1 MDKTF
6 IVWVFGLNF
15 TLELLKVRQQ
25 DILEISSLNINNL
38 IINLINLII

>member
-1 MDKTF
+1 MHKTF

-15 TLELLKVRQQ
+15 TLELLKMRQQ